1 MINDNVVD
9 DSNLAQCRSC
19 GFVEDWDEI
28 PKGHCWASG
37 DSLTD
42 CPECGDVDGFSDYD
56 PAKAIIR
63 EQGIKDKAAEANGS
77 GH

>member
-9 DSNLAQCRSC
+9 DSNLAQCSLC
-19 GFVEDWDEI
+19 GFVDDWDEI
-28 PKGHCWASG
+28 PKGYCSFT
-37 DSLTD
+37 DSYLHQ
-42 CPECGDVDGFSDYD
+42 CPECAGVDWFSDYD
-56 PAKAIIR
+56 SAKAIVR